1 MPGRR
6 RSVRGSSLL
15 LIGLPL
21 LSISGS
27 DTTNRDRKAMNLPKT
42 KYARSGDVRI
52 AYQITG
58 EGAFDVIWAPG
69 TMSHLDL
76 DWEIPQRALFFERFS
91 KFCRLIRFDKRGTGL
106 SDRPVHMATLE
117 ERTDDIRAVMDDV
130 GLKSANILGVSEGGS
145 MACLFAATYPE
156 RVESLLIW
164 GAQARWVTTDDHP
177 WGQTPQEHEEML
189 AMVQDDWPS
198 IAYIVGP
205 GAGMG
210 PDAPPEAV
218 QATAR
223 YMRAAASP
231 SAVYAYEVMNGQID
245 TRPILPTIQA
255 RTLVMNRTGDLCA
268 RIDAARDMASRIPG
282 AKFIEYP
289 GNSHSPMLDDMDI
302 VLSDIHEFIT
312 GERPIDSFD
321 RVLATVLFFDV
332 ASSTERAAAMG
343 DTVWRNVL
351 NSYYAVVRK
360 ELARYRGKETNTTG
374 DGFLAT
380 FDGPA
385 RAVRC
390 ALAVVLAVRQLG
402 IEVRAGVHTGECELM
417 GDNIGGIAVHA
428 GARIMATAE
437 PGSVVVSRT
446 VKDLVAGSGI
456 NFRDLGLHE
465 LKGVPGEWRL
475 FSAS

>member
-1 MPGRR
+1 MRLREDEHQPVPEIEKRKGLE
-6 RSVRGSSLL
+6 STSLM
-15 LIGLPL
+15 LP
-21 LSISGS
+21 
-27 DTTNRDRKAMNLPKT
+27 RT
-42 KYARSGDVRI
+42 KYARSGDIRI

-58 EGAFDVIWAPG
+58 HGPFDVVWAPG

-106 SDRPVHMATLE
+106 SDRPITMATLE

-130 GLKSANILGVSEGGS
+130 GIKSANIFGVSEGGS
-145 MACLFAATYPE
+145 MACLFAATYPD
-156 RVESLLIW
+156 RMDSLLIW
-164 GAQARWVTTDDHP
+164 GAQARWVACEDHP
-177 WGQTPQEHEEML
+177 WAQTPEEHNEML
-189 AMVQDDWPS
+189 AMLQDDWPS
-198 IAYIVGP
+198 IEYITGP

-210 PDAPPEAV
+210 RDAPPAAVEAV
-218 QATAR
+218 AR

-231 SAVYAYEVMNGQID
+231 SSVYAYEVMNGQID
-245 TRPILPTIQA
+245 TRPILPSIQA
-255 RTLVMNRTGDLCA
+255 RTLVMNRTGDPCA
-268 RIDAARDMASRIPG
+268 RIQAARDMASRIPG

-289 GNSHSPMLDDMDI
+289 GNSHSIMLDDMDT

-321 RVLATVLFFDV
+321 RVLATVLFFDI
-332 ASSTERAAAMG
+332 ASSTERAATLG
-343 DTVWRNVL
+343 DIAWRNLL
-351 NSYYAVVRK
+351 NSYHAVVRK
-360 ELARYRGKETNTTG
+360 ELARYRGKEINTTG

-402 IEVRAGVHTGECELM
+402 IEVRAGVHIGECELM

-428 GARIMATAE
+428 GARIMSKAE
-437 PGSVVVSRT
+437 PGRVVVSST

-456 NFRDLGLHE
+456 NFQDLGVHE
-465 LKGVPGEWRL
+465 LKGVPGAWKL

>member
-1 MPGRR
+1 M
-6 RSVRGSSLL
+6 
-15 LIGLPL
+15 
-21 LSISGS
+21 
-27 DTTNRDRKAMNLPKT
+27 LPKT

-58 EGAFDVIWAPG
+58 EGPFDVVWAPG

-130 GLKSANILGVSEGGS
+130 GIKSANILGVSEGGS

-156 RVESLLIW
+156 RVQSLLIW
-164 GAQARWVTTDDHP
+164 GAQARWVASEDHP
-177 WGQTPQEHEEML
+177 WGQTRQEHDEML

-198 IAYIVGP
+198 IPYIVGP

-210 PDAPPEAV
+210 PDAPSEAV
-218 QATAR
+218 EAVAR

-289 GNSHSPMLDDMDI
+289 GNSHSAMLDDMDI

-312 GERPIDSFD
+312 GERPVDTFD
-321 RVLATVLFFDV
+321 RVLATVLFLDI

-343 DTVWRNVL
+343 DTAWRNVL

-385 RAVRC
+385 RAIRC
-390 ALAVVLAVRQLG
+390 ALAIAQTVKQLR
-402 IEVRAGVHTGECELM
+402 IDVRASVHTGECELM
-417 GDNIGGIAVHA
+417 GDNVGGIAVDI
-428 GARIMATAE
+428 GARIMAQAE
-437 PGSVVVSRT
+437 PGSVVVSST
-446 VKDLVAGSGI
+446 VKDLIAGSGI
-456 NFRDLGLHE
+456 SFQDLGLHE

-475 FSAS
+475 FAAR